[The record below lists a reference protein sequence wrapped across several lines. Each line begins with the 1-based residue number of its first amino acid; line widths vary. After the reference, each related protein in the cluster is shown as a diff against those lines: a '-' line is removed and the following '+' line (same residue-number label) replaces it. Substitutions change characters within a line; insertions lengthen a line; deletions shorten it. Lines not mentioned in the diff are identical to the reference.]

1 MPLATTSTSTSGT
14 RSRQGHR
21 DRPGAAVLALVVLLL
36 TLLLGACSASNNET
50 SAADGAADAFAGA
63 GADAGS
69 DGGGSGDAAMEADG
83 GAAEAAT
90 GFGAEGSVAEVVRAQ
105 VDAAPGRMIARDA
118 TVGLVVEDVSQ
129 AATKVRAAAQS
140 TQGYVVSEDITPAV
154 DEDDGSGY
162 ALLVLSVPSESL
174 DQAVDQVSALGTVIS
189 STTTSQDVTERY
201 VDTTARVE
209 TLQASVDRVR
219 SLLDGA
225 GSIKDIVALE
235 RELSERESE
244 LDALRAVQQSLEADV
259 SRSSLT
265 VEMRTDESTTMAAQ
279 EDPGGFVAGLRSGW
293 SAFGTATAALL
304 TGVGALLPFGMA
316 LTVLLGPVLWWYR
329 RHGRRRSAVVQETD
343 QLPA

>member
-1 MPLATTSTSTSGT
+1 
-14 RSRQGHR
+14 
-21 DRPGAAVLALVVLLL
+21 VVE
-36 TLLLGACSASNNET
+36 A
-50 SAADGAADAFAGA
+50 GAADA
-63 GADAGS
+63 
-69 DGGGSGDAAMEADG
+69 DAAQEV
-83 GAAEAAT
+83 
-90 GFGAEGSVAEVVRAQ
+90 GAEGSVAEVVRAQ
-105 VDAAPGRMIARDA
+105 ADAAPGRMIARDA
-118 TVGLVVEDVSQ
+118 TVTLVVEDVSQ
-129 AATKVRAAAQS
+129 AAAQVRAAAAT

-154 DEDDGSGY
+154 DEDDGGGY

-174 DQAVDQVSALGTVIS
+174 DQAVDQVSALGTVTS
-189 STTTSQDVTERY
+189 GTMTSQDVTERY
-201 VDTTARVE
+201 VDTTARIE

-265 VEMRTDESTTMAAQ
+265 VEMHTDEAAAIAAQ
-279 EDPGGFVAGLRSGW
+279 EDPSGFLAGLRSGW

-304 TGVGALLPFGMA
+304 TGVGALLPFAIA
-316 LTVLLGPVLWWYR
+316 LALLLVPVLWWHRRQSR
-329 RHGRRRSAVVQETD
+329 RHTAAGPGGD